1 MPVAGVTGIDKGL
14 IRPGVTGNFLKEEVG
29 KMAAIAEH
37 FFKAFEH
44 CLQSAKTDKQAMV
57 MAKGYSLRG
66 LQDAS
71 SGATHY
77 ALKYKELKLR
87 NEGLT
92 DIPKAKEI
100 KNDY

>member
-1 MPVAGVTGIDKGL
+1 MELVGRYKRL
-14 IRPGVTGNFLKEEVG
+14 RRPGVTGNLLKEEVG

-92 DIPKAKEI
+92 GITES
-100 KNDY
+100 